1 MRKAVIDEQNRVQIA
16 RQREFRMA
24 ADFIA
29 EGWSQFTEIVSIAI
43 TGSVAKPLWKEVPRF
58 SPFRAQGIKLWH
70 ECSDLDLIV
79 WIESQHRLGELRRV
93 RDLILRKAYE
103 TGLGISVVGHQVD
116 TFLVEAETGGYA
128 GRLCSFA
135 QCPKGKRDCLTPGC
149 GTIAFNKVI
158 EGFSPD
164 EDLLGSAVVLYQRG
178 SGIVSRA
185 MDLPEVEES

>member
-1 MRKAVIDEQNRVQIA
+1 MIP
-16 RQREFRMA
+16 
-24 ADFIA
+24 
-29 EGWSQFTEIVSIAI
+29 EGWSQFPEIVSIAI

-58 SPFRAQGIKLWH
+58 AAFRARGIELWH
-70 ECSDLDLIV
+70 ECSDLDLVI

-93 RDLILRKAYE
+93 RDLILRKAHE
-103 TGLGISVVGHQVD
+103 TGRCISVVGHQVD
-116 TFLVEAETGGYA
+116 TFLIKPETEDYA

-164 EDLLGSAVVLYQRG
+164 KDLLGSAVVLYRRG

-185 MDLPEVEES
+185 MDLPEVAAQPPPLLAG